1 MSRLFVL
8 QVLAEC
14 EASKRPLPVRAK
26 ERLQNLMKWQMN
38 WEAIILDQ
46 ELLQHSVQFFCMA
59 AEWIT
64 TVAYGAT
71 YVELDRQY
79 SNNFSELVRNRQHVS
94 ANRTESL
101 FFTVL
106 RYHLLVLT
114 FLLQ

>member
-1 MSRLFVL
+1 
-8 QVLAEC
+8 
-14 EASKRPLPVRAK
+14 
-26 ERLQNLMKWQMN
+26 MKWQMN

-79 SNNFSELVRNRQHVS
+79 SNNFSELVRNRHMCLPTVQ
-94 ANRTESL
+94 SL
-101 FFTVL
+101 YSLQYSDTM
-106 RYHLLVLT
+106 LVLT